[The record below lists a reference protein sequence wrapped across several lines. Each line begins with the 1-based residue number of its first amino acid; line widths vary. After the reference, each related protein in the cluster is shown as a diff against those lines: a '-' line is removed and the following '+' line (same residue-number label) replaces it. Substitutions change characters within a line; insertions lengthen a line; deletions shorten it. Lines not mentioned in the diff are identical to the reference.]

1 MLELV
6 KVINGEVLSMD
17 ETTKLFQHLIAGQL
31 TQNQISAMLIALKV
45 RGETPAEIAGAAR
58 ALVNGSKKFPELAYA
73 VADTCG
79 TGGDGSNTINI
90 STAAALVSASMGL
103 KVAKHGNRSV
113 SSRSGSA
120 DVLES
125 LGVPLDLSPDE
136 NKVLLDEFGFCFLF
150 APHYHP
156 GIRYAMPV
164 RQELKTRT
172 LFNLLGPLLNPARP
186 QAQLLGVYTP
196 DLCLP
201 MAQTLQLLGCE
212 RAMVVNGSGLD
223 EIALHGPT
231 KVVEINAG
239 ELREYELTPADF
251 GLEEASLESLRGGDG
266 NQNARMLHDVFNGCG
281 KDEHAN
287 AIAMNAAAVRYL
299 TGNADSL
306 KTATNDVLEH
316 LASGKAAEHLR
327 RMQEEF
333 KA

>member
-31 TQNQISAMLIALKV
+31 TQNQIAAMLIALKI

-58 ALVNGSKKFPELAYA
+58 ALLNGSKKFPALSYA

-201 MAQTLQLLGCE
+201 MAETLQLLGCQ

-231 KVVEINAG
+231 KVVEING
-239 ELREYELTPADF
+239 DELREYELNPADF
-251 GLEEASLESLRGGDG
+251 GVTEAGLASLKGGDA
-266 NQNARMLHDVFNGCG
+266 NQNARMLKDVFNGQG
-281 KDEHAN
+281 KAEHAN

-299 TGNADSL
+299 TGKADNL
-306 KTATNDVLEH
+306 KSVTNDVLDH
-316 LASGKAAEHLR
+316 LASGKAGEHLQ

-333 KA
+333 KV